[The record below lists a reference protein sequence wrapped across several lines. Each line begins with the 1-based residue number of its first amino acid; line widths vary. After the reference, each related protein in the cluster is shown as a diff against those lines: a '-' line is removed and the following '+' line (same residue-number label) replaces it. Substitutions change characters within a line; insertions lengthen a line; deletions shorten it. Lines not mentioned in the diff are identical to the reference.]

1 VENSNET
8 ASRGKYLFAAF
19 LAPFIWGFMSIPV
32 RWIRGYPA
40 EDILY
45 FRIITALLILWIYLL
60 LFRRKTMQADIR
72 KFQLLPRAD
81 KLRQTCLTLLA
92 SAFIFGNWFT
102 YIYAVNHISIQ
113 SAALAYLTCPLI
125 TAAGAYLILNE
136 KLTSWQKTAL
146 FIAFGSV
153 CLLAK
158 GSLHDV
164 LWAITI
170 ATCYAFYLIVQRVST
185 GFDKLNQLVIQLSIC
200 ALFVIPKLIYNHHAI
215 PAEPLFWGTIVLI
228 ASLFTIIPLFLSM
241 YALIGIS
248 STTTGVLLYIN
259 PLIAFTLA
267 ATYFREP
274 VSPIKYFAYGII
286 LVAIILFNIKNI
298 KETVYTPKTHAKQ

>member
-8 ASRGKYLFAAF
+8 ASRGRYLFAAF

-45 FRIITALLILWIYLL
+45 FRIITALLILWVYLL
-60 LFRRKTMQADIR
+60 LFRRKTMTADIR
-72 KFQLLPRAD
+72 KFRLLPREG
-81 KLRQTCLTLLA
+81 KIRQLCLTLLA
-92 SAFIFGNWFT
+92 SALIFGNWFT

-125 TAAGAYLILNE
+125 TAAGAYFMLKE
-136 KLTSWQKTAL
+136 KLTNWQKIAL

-153 CLLAK
+153 CLLAN

-215 PAEPLFWGTIVLI
+215 PAEPIFWGTIFLI

-241 YALIGIS
+241 YALIKIS

-259 PLIAFTLA
+259 PLIAFSLA
-267 ATYFREP
+267 ATYFQEP
-274 VSPIKYFAYGII
+274 VSPIKYVAYGII
-286 LVAIILFNIKNI
+286 LLAIILFNVGNL
-298 KETVYTPKTHAKQ
+298 KQSLNKAE

>member
-1 VENSNET
+1 MENSNET

-72 KFQLLPRAD
+72 KFQLLPRAG

-113 SAALAYLTCPLI
+113 SAALAYLTLPLDHCGGSLSL
-125 TAAGAYLILNE
+125 TQGEANE
-136 KLTSWQKTAL
+136 
-146 FIAFGSV
+146 
-153 CLLAK
+153 LAK
-158 GSLHDV
+158 NSTFYC
-164 LWAITI
+164 LW
-170 ATCYAFYLIVQRVST
+170 QRLPSC
-185 GFDKLNQLVIQLSIC
+185 KR
-200 ALFVIPKLIYNHHAI
+200 FV
-215 PAEPLFWGTIVLI
+215 T
-228 ASLFTIIPLFLSM
+228 
-241 YALIGIS
+241 
-248 STTTGVLLYIN
+248 
-259 PLIAFTLA
+259 
-267 ATYFREP
+267 
-274 VSPIKYFAYGII
+274 
-286 LVAIILFNIKNI
+286 
-298 KETVYTPKTHAKQ
+298 

>member
-1 VENSNET
+1 VENNNET

-32 RWIRGYPA
+32 RWIRDYPA

-45 FRIITALLILWIYLL
+45 FRIITALLVLWIYLL
-60 LFRRKTMQADIR
+60 LFRRKTMTADIH
-72 KFQLLPRAD
+72 KFRLLPRTG
-81 KLRQTCLTLLA
+81 KLRQICLTLLA
-92 SAFIFGNWFT
+92 SGLIFGNWFT

-125 TAAGAYLILNE
+125 TAAGAYIILRE
-136 KLTSWQKTAL
+136 QLTLWQKIAL

-153 CLLAK
+153 CLLAN
-158 GSLHDV
+158 GSLNDV
-164 LWAITI
+164 LWAATI
-170 ATCYAFYLIVQRVST
+170 ATCYAFYLIVQWVST
-185 GFDKLNQLVIQLSIC
+185 GFDKLHQLVVQLSIC

-215 PAEPLFWGTIVLI
+215 PAEPLFWGTIFLI

-267 ATYFREP
+267 VTYFQEP
-274 VSPIKYFAYGII
+274 VSPIKYVAYGII
-286 LVAIILFNIKNI
+286 LLAIILFNIKNI
-298 KETVYTPKTHAKQ
+298 KEAFSISRVHAKR

>member
-1 VENSNET
+1 MENSNET

-45 FRIITALLILWIYLL
+45 FRIITALLVLWVYLL
-60 LFRRKTMQADIR
+60 IFRRKMLVADIR
-72 KFQLLPRAD
+72 KFGLLSRAD
-81 KLRQTCLTLLA
+81 KLRQTGLMILA
-92 SAFIFGNWFT
+92 SALIFGNWFT
-102 YIYAVNHISIQ
+102 YIYAVNHVSIQ

-125 TAAGAYLILNE
+125 TAAGAYLMLKE
-136 KLTSWQKTAL
+136 KLTGWQKTAL
-146 FIAFGSV
+146 FIAFSSV
-153 CLLAK
+153 CLLAR
-158 GSLHDV
+158 GSLNDV

-170 ATCYAFYLIVQRVST
+170 ASCYAFYLIVQRVST
-185 GFDKLNQLVIQLSIC
+185 GFDKLNQLVLQLSIC
-200 ALFVIPKLIYNHHAI
+200 ALFVIPKLIYNHHTI
-215 PAEPLFWGTIVLI
+215 PNEPVFWSTIVLI

-267 ATYFREP
+267 ETYFQEP
-274 VSPIKYFAYGII
+274 VQPIKYIAYGII
-286 LVAIILFNIKNI
+286 LIAIILFNAANI
-298 KETVYTPKTHAKQ
+298 KQAFNRPSRV

>member
-1 VENSNET
+1 MENNNET
-8 ASRGKYLFAAF
+8 VSRGKYLFAAF

-32 RWIRGYPA
+32 RWIREYPA

-45 FRIITALLILWIYLL
+45 FRIVAALAALWIYLL
-60 LFRRKTMQADIR
+60 LFQRKTLRLDIH
-72 KFQLLPRAD
+72 KFRELS
-81 KLRQTCLTLLA
+81 KKGKIRQTGLTVLA
-92 SAFIFGNWFT
+92 SLLIFGNWFT

-125 TAAGAYLILNE
+125 TATAACFILKE
-136 KLTSWQKTAL
+136 ELRSIQKVAL
-146 FIAFGSV
+146 LIAFGSV

-164 LWAITI
+164 LWAVTI

-185 GFDKLNQLVIQLSIC
+185 GFNKLNQLVVQLSIC
-200 ALFVIPKLIYNHHAI
+200 ALFVVPKLVYNHHDI
-215 PAEPLFWGTIVLI
+215 PTDPIFWGTIMLI
-228 ASLFTIIPLFLSM
+228 AVIFTIIPLFLSM

-259 PLIAFTLA
+259 PIIAFALA
-267 ATYFREP
+267 ATYFQEP
-274 VSPIKYFAYGII
+274 VPFIKYVAYGII
-286 LVAIILFNIKNI
+286 LIAIVLFNSSNFRQIRKNS
-298 KETVYTPKTHAKQ
+298 ARL